1 MAIIQWYPGH
11 MVKARRLIEESMPT
25 MDVVVEVLDARMPL
39 SSENPVVTTARRHK
53 PVIKVLNKS
62 DLADP
67 VATKAWI
74 EFFENEKHESP
85 GDGLAP
91 GKVVAIALTTTRPNE
106 VRSKIPALCKQL
118 ALHPRGPGKTP
129 RVIIVGIPNVGKS
142 TIINVLHDRN
152 VAKTGN
158 QPAVTKAQQQVVLKS
173 GIVLSDNPGIM
184 WPKVEDEDASLRLAF
199 GGAIPDSAIDY
210 EVVALWGAGY
220 LLAHYPSLLVARFKL
235 KEIPENPHELL
246 EEIGRRR
253 GGLRSGG
260 LIDMHKAAG
269 ALLHEFR
276 SGSIG
281 RISLELP
288 ATGAPEAAEAP
299 VAEEESDDDEEEEEE
314 EEETQ

>member
-91 GKVVAIALTTTRPNE
+91 GKVVAIALTTSKPGE
-106 VRSKIPALCKQL
+106 VRAKIPALCKQL

-142 TIINVLHDRN
+142 TIINVLNDRN

-158 QPAVTKAQQQVVLKS
+158 EPAVTKSQQQVVLKS

-184 WPKVEDEDASLRLAF
+184 WPKVEDESSSLRLAF

-220 LLAHYPSLLVARFKL
+220 LLEHYPSLLMARFKL
-235 KEIPENPHELL
+235 KTLPEGPHALL

-253 GGLRSGG
+253 GGLRAGG
-260 LIDMHKAAG
+260 VIDMHKAAG

-276 SGSIG
+276 AGAIG

-288 ATGAPEAAEAP
+288 STGAPVLPAAANDSS
-299 VAEEESDDDEEEEEE
+299 EESDEREDEP
-314 EEETQ
+314 Q